1 MAVSTQEV
9 IIVNPAATSVVT
21 VSGTAVGPQGTP
33 GATGSAGVIITTSAP
48 INTSIIWA
56 DPNDTTYTTLVDG
69 GSA

>member
-9 IIVNPAATSVVT
+9 IVVNPAATSVVT
-21 VSGTAVGPQGTP
+21 VSGTAVGPQGPVGPP
-33 GATGSAGVIITTSAP
+33 GVVISTTAP
-48 INTSIIWA
+48 STSVVWA